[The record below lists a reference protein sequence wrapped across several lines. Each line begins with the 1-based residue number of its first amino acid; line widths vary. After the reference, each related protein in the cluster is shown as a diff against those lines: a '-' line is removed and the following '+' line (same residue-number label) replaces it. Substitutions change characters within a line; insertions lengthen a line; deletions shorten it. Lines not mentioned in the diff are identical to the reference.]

1 MKLSDLINYKNE
13 LDKLSTEL
21 AQTTV
26 NVELSKI
33 THLTNSNTLGD
44 QLTNINSLFDTFNTT
59 LDQVKQ
65 DLKNQIVVAEKPWF
79 AKSYDLYNGE
89 LNSTAETI
97 FNMRISTKFN
107 DISMFKAR
115 LLRYVSWHYAGL
127 IIRPGKETF
136 IDDMV
141 GADPLYV
148 ADINHEF
155 LETITD
161 KFSDVYQRRLRKY
174 VVKEESENILQALP
188 DNQFGLVFAYNYF
201 NFRPFEIIKQY
212 LTEIYAKLKPG
223 GVLILTFND
232 CDRASAVI
240 LVEHYFCC
248 YTPGYLLRDLAVSIG
263 YQIEFSWNDEGP
275 TTWLELRKPGKLTS
289 IKGGQSLAKILPK

>member
-21 AQTTV
+21 AQSTV

-33 THLTNSNTLGD
+33 THLTDSNILND
-44 QLTNINSLFDTFNTT
+44 QLANINSLFDTFNTT
-59 LDQVKQ
+59 LDQVKE

-141 GADPLYV
+141 GVDPLYV
-148 ADINHEF
+148 ADIDHEF
-155 LETITD
+155 LEPITD

-188 DNQFGLVFAYNYF
+188 DNQFGVVFAYNYF

-263 YQIEFSWNDEGP
+263 YEIEFSWNDEGP
-275 TTWLELRKPGKLTS
+275 TTWLELRKPGELTS